1 MTQLTTPTT
10 TSPVQPEVM
19 HCYRHPDRETLIR
32 CARCDR
38 PICLQCQV
46 RHPVGIRCKVQG
58 LEYAAWINL
67 GRRGRNGPPDM
78 DGVLMWMWGHG
89 LPGDP
94 AIPFAGHLHSFV
106 AGKGWGSY
114 SYTDDKKADEMVE
127 ELKGVMDPEKRE
139 ALIKQMRDKAAIS
152 RYLREDNE

>member
-1 MTQLTTPTT
+1 
-10 TSPVQPEVM
+10 
-19 HCYRHPDRETLIR
+19 
-32 CARCDR
+32 
-38 PICLQCQV
+38 
-46 RHPVGIRCKVQG
+46 VQG

-94 AIPFAGHLHSFV
+94 ATPWAGHLHSFV

-114 SYTDDKKADEMVE
+114 SYTNDAKADEMVE
-127 ELKGVMDPEKRE
+127 KLKGVMDPEQRVGV
-139 ALIKQMRDKAAIS
+139 IKEIAQYAHDNVLGGVPTYRPVITFAWRDKVNFEPWPSANWRNFQEVS
-152 RYLREDNE
+152 LKK